1 MIDALTVCFEVTDRY
16 HYDRISELEYG
27 DIYDLYEFQLIRVEG
42 RYYDNVYTIIYKDG
56 DNEVEFGQLKF
67 NLGKMANPSNLHSN
81 GSPKIWIS
89 LNNRSLQTND
99 QYNLGFI
106 ATKLGLEPHNVTT
119 LDLCLDTP
127 YNVSKPLRQLIK
139 NKAVTTILNGTKV
152 KDRDEDR
159 PEITYT
165 LSGSLNKDK
174 YMTVNVKQRN
184 AIKDKSRGV
193 TVTTYDKLAEISN
206 SSGKEYILNFY
217 GNPTKLFR
225 TEVHLNNTEIKDYL
239 DSHGLYF
246 NYYMIDEALLEDMFF
261 YHLNSVIR
269 FKYGKQDIMWEQLLG
284 RASQGYNNPLSQDTV
299 FRYKLLIII
308 TSVSNLKRI
317 NIIN

>member
-1 MIDALTVCFEVTDRY
+1 MKRVCKRKVMIDALTVCFEVENRY

-27 DIYDLYEFQLIRVEG
+27 EIYDLYEFQLVRVEG
-42 RYYDNVYTIIYKDG
+42 RYYNNVYTIIYMDG
-56 DNEVEFGQLKF
+56 DNQAEFGQLKF
-67 NLGKMANPSNLHSN
+67 NIGKMANPSNLHSN

-89 LNNRSLQTND
+89 LNNRSLYTND

-106 ATKLGLEPHNVTT
+106 ATKLGLKPHNVTT
-119 LDLCLDTP
+119 LDICLDTSF
-127 YNVSKPLRQLIK
+127 NVSKPLRQLIK

-246 NYYMIDEALLEDMFF
+246 NYYMIGIF
-261 YHLNSVIR
+261 S
-269 FKYGKQDIMWEQLLG
+269 KC
-284 RASQGYNNPLSQDTV
+284 P
-299 FRYKLLIII
+299 
-308 TSVSNLKRI
+308 
-317 NIIN
+317 